1 MSLTPELKTHFLN
14 LYQMALSDSQIDI
27 RELETLYRIGEAR
40 GVGRT
45 DIDALLLQPGPAN
58 FSPPDTILE
67 KVDCL
72 YDLCLIAWADG
83 VLDQDEK
90 QTLELYCSRFG
101 FRDENIAII
110 CEFLLEKASKGTPK
124 EQVLSTVSQSL

>member
-1 MSLTPELKTHFLN
+1 MPLTPELKTHFLN
-14 LYQMALSDSQIDI
+14 LYHMALSDSQVDV

-45 DIDALLLQPGPAN
+45 DIDALLLQPGPVN

-67 KVDCL
+67 KIDCL

-83 VLDQDEK
+83 VLDEDEK
-90 QTLELYCSRFG
+90 QTLALYCSRFG
-101 FRDENIAII
+101 FREENIATI
-110 CEFLLEKASKGTPK
+110 CEFLLEEAARNTPK
-124 EQVLSTVSQSL
+124 EQVLSTVSQSI